1 MNQDRRPRLQ
11 ANLAILYLLL
21 AIQGFCAGFFLLDA
35 VSDMLGHD
43 DTGSWRDSDAF
54 EYLVT
59 IVLVVGVAVTGWL
72 IKTILD
78 RQKRLDDQI
87 RAASGA
93 FGELVEE
100 HFDQW
105 ALTPSER
112 DVALLAIKGL
122 SITEMAKVRETREG
136 TIKTQCNAIYRKAG
150 VTGRPQLISLFV
162 EELMGD
168 GLAMPAR

>member
-1 MNQDRRPRLQ
+1 MNNDSASRPGT
-11 ANLAILYLLL
+11 NLAVLYVLLV
-21 AIQGFCAGFFLLDA
+21 IQSLCAGFFALDA
-35 VSDMLGHD
+35 VSDLFGYD

-54 EYLVT
+54 EYLVSA
-59 IVLVVGVAVTGWL
+59 VLVIGVAVTGWL
-72 IKTILD
+72 IKTTIN

-93 FGELVEE
+93 FAELLDE

-122 SITEMAKVRETREG
+122 SITEMAQIRETREG

-150 VTGRPQLISLFV
+150 VNGRPQLISLFV
-162 EELMGD
+162 EELMGE
-168 GLAMPAR
+168 GLVMPAR